1 MIYCLVGP
9 SGSGKNTL
17 GEKVFE
23 PLGIRR
29 LVTHTTRGIRSGE
42 KEGLSYYFTTVD
54 NFKKIP
60 KIEYATYAGNY
71 YGLSVMEV
79 ELKLK
84 GDQDV
89 YVILEQ
95 QGARKLKELYKENV
109 TIIFVKISQESMLKR
124 IKERGDNEKDV
135 LDRIKNASETNEF
148 SFDAAD
154 YVIENENLS
163 TAEQSLLELIKKTSH

>member
-17 GEKVFE
+17 GEEVFE
-23 PLGIRR
+23 PLGICR
-29 LVTHTTRGIRSGE
+29 LVTHTTREMRIGE

-54 NFKKIP
+54 NFKEIP
-60 KIEYATYAGNY
+60 KIEYANYAGNY
-71 YGLSVMEV
+71 YGLSVLEV

-84 GDQDV
+84 KDQDV

-95 QGARKLKELYKENV
+95 NGARKLKELYKENV
-109 TIIFVKISQESMLKR
+109 TIIFVKISEDSMIKR
-124 IKERGDNEKDV
+124 IKERGDNENDV
-135 LDRIKNASETNEF
+135 LDRIKNAMETNEF

-154 YVIENENLS
+154 YVIENEDLS
-163 TAEQSLLELIKKTSH
+163 KAKKSLFDLIKKTSH